1 MRRFHVSSRQVL
13 MCLLL
18 TSACS
23 LRAANPVY
31 VGVNYGLLK
40 STDAGANWSLVNI
53 PLNSPFLSG
62 TILPQWIAMDPQ
74 NASRIFFI
82 GTAKAMAFFYS
93 PDAGATWAVNPFV
106 GLQARGLAVD
116 FAGQTIYIPAS
127 TTAGGIAGLYKST
140 DAGVTWSRLT
150 LPGTPQEPSG
160 SSALNVFADPAVSG
174 TVYFRTANGNHFF
187 KSTDFGSTWTEIVQK
202 SFKSPS
208 YVDPHNHSTWYAV
221 TGGSVNSQLF
231 KSTDAAVTFNQV
243 DIPSDEVTSVSV
255 GAVSNT
261 VYAAGNVA
269 GLGGTVLKSNDGGT
283 SWTALQNGM
292 FGPYSGEV
300 WADPVDATTV
310 YVNDS
315 LSNRDFYVS
324 TDAGAHFNASVLPQ
338 GPPGCVPGNCAR
350 PTVTCLLIAATIP
363 LPPTI
368 TSVVNGASFK
378 PGVGANSWVT
388 IQGTGLAPQTDDW
401 SHAIVNGALPT
412 SLDGVSV
419 SIGGKP
425 AYVYFISPGQLNVL
439 APDVSTGPVSVTV
452 TTAIGTSAAFAT
464 TANAY
469 GPSFFTWPGNQV
481 VATRQDYS
489 FAAKSETFSGAITVA
504 AKPGDVLVLW
514 GTGFGP
520 TQPAAPLGASV
531 PASGGYSTATAP
543 TVTINNLP
551 ATVYGAALAPG
562 SAGLYQIAIQVPTSL
577 GNGDWP
583 IQATIGGVTS
593 PAGTILSV
601 HQ

>member
-1 MRRFHVSSRQVL
+1 MRLTVCVL
-13 MCLLL
+13 LSL
-18 TSACS
+18 ACS

-31 VGVNYGLLK
+31 VGVSYGLIK

-62 TILPQWIAMDPQ
+62 TVLPEWIAMDPQ
-74 NASRIFFI
+74 NPSRIFFI

-93 PDAGATWAVNPFV
+93 PDAGATWSVNPFV

-127 TTAGGIAGLYKST
+127 TSSGGIAGLYKST
-140 DAGVTWSRLT
+140 DAGVTWTRLT
-150 LPGTPQEPSG
+150 LPGTPNEPSG
-160 SSALNVFADPAVSG
+160 SSVNNVFTDPAASG
-174 TVYFRTANGNHFF
+174 TVYFRSANGNHFF
-187 KSTDFGSTWTEIVQK
+187 KSADFGSTWTEIVQK
-202 SFKSPS
+202 TFRAPS

-221 TGGSVNSQLF
+221 TGGSVNSALF
-231 KSTDAAVTFNQV
+231 KSTDSAVTFTQV
-243 DIPSDEVTSVSV
+243 NIPSDEVTSVSV

-261 VYAAGNVA
+261 VYAAGDVA

-283 SWTALQNGM
+283 GWTALQNGM
-292 FGPYSGEV
+292 FGPYSGVV
-300 WADPVDATTV
+300 WADPVDASTV

-350 PTVTCLLIAATIP
+350 PTVTCLLIAAAAP

-368 TSVVNGASFK
+368 KAVVNGASFK
-378 PGVGANSWVT
+378 PGAVANSWLT

-401 SHAIVNGALPT
+401 SHSIVGGALPT

-439 APDVSTGPVSVTV
+439 APDVPTGPVSVTV
-452 TTAIGTSAAFAT
+452 TTPVGTSAAFAT
-464 TANAY
+464 TANTY
-469 GPSFFTWPGNQV
+469 GPAFFTWPGNQV
-481 VATRQDYS
+481 VATRQDYG
-489 FAAKSETFSGAITVA
+489 FAAKSETFAGAITVA

-543 TVTINNLP
+543 AVTINNLP

-562 SAGLYQIAIQVPTSL
+562 SAGLYQIAIQVPGTL
-577 GNGDWP
+577 ANGDWA
-583 IQATIGGVTS
+583 IQAAIGGVTS